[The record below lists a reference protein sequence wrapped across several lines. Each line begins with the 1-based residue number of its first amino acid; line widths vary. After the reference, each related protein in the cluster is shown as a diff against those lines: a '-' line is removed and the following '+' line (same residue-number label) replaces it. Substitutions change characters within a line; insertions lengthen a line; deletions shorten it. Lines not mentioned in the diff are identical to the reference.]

1 MIPWRIW
8 EKAEE
13 KSWKDAQEDIAG
25 IDWWLGNSKN
35 MGGCGDWFE
44 NIYQAKTQK
53 MFIAITDKE
62 SFQGLDDQ
70 G

>member
-1 MIPWRIW
+1 
-8 EKAEE
+8 
-13 KSWKDAQEDIAG
+13 
-25 IDWWLGNSKN
+25 